1 MGNPGKRIETENGL
15 QFARRPADGPN
26 LLLLHPIGLDH
37 HSWDRVA
44 DRLVGKY
51 NIVAPDLPGHGGSLK
66 ALEGPHGPAS
76 LSVAVETLLDRLG
89 WDETLVVG
97 NSLGGGTAL
106 SLAKRQPERV
116 KALGLL
122 CSVGYRE
129 GLPLIARAAFV
140 PGVPLLAGIAP
151 PPLVRLGLELVRGR
165 WGSVLAEDA
174 IRTSQYLRSRDGRA
188 SLLRALRD
196 LYGQDLTDM
205 ALHYESV
212 QCPTLILQG
221 RRDPLIRPWHA
232 ERLAK
237 TIPGSELILLPR
249 VGHFPQ
255 EEDPDTVAQEL
266 DRFLSSVSGIDA
278 SPRRHGDTEGVEPE
292 ERRSR

>member
-1 MGNPGKRIETENGL
+1 MAEPNKQIESENGL
-15 QFARRPADGPN
+15 QFARWEGDGPN

-37 HSWDRVA
+37 HSWNRVA
-44 DRLVGKY
+44 DRLAGKY
-51 NIVAPDLPGHGGSLK
+51 RILAPDLPGHGGSLK
-66 ALEGPHGPAS
+66 ALEGSHGPAS
-76 LSVAVETLLDRLG
+76 LSGAVESLLDRLG

-106 SLAKRQPERV
+106 SLVKRQPERV

-129 GLPLIARAAFV
+129 GLPLLARAAFV
-140 PGVPLLAGIAP
+140 PGVPLLAGLAP
-151 PPLVRLGLELVRGR
+151 APLVRLGLELVRGR
-165 WGSVLAEDA
+165 WGSVLSEDA
-174 IRTSQYLRSRDGRA
+174 LRTSQYLHSREGRA
-188 SLLRALRD
+188 AMMRALRD
-196 LYGQDLTDM
+196 LYGQDLADM
-205 ALHYESV
+205 APHYESV

-237 TIPGSELILLPR
+237 SISGSELILLPG

-255 EEDPDTVAQEL
+255 EEDPDLVAGEL
-266 DRFLSSVSGIDA
+266 DRFLSSTLT
-278 SPRRHGDTEGVEPE
+278 PTR
-292 ERRSR
+292 

>member
-1 MGNPGKRIETENGL
+1 MPNTAKRVEIENAL
-15 QFARRPADGPN
+15 QFARWDGDGPN

-37 HSWDRVA
+37 HSWNRVA
-44 DRLVGKY
+44 QRLADRY
-51 NIVAPDLPGHGGSLK
+51 RIVAPDLPGHGGSLK
-66 ALEGPHGPAS
+66 ALEGPHGPVS
-76 LSVAVETLLDRLG
+76 LSTAVEGLLDRLG

-116 KALGLL
+116 KGLGLL
-122 CSVGYRE
+122 CPVGYRE

-140 PGVPLLAGIAP
+140 PGVPVLAGLAP

-165 WGSVLAEDA
+165 WGSVLSEDA

-188 SLLRALRD
+188 AMMRALRD
-196 LYGQDLTDM
+196 LYGQDLAEM
-205 ALHYESV
+205 APHYEKV
-212 QCPTLILQG
+212 QCPTLIVQG

-237 TIPGSELILLPR
+237 TIPGSELKLLPR

-255 EEDPDTVAQEL
+255 EEDPDLVAREL
-266 DRFLSSVSGIDA
+266 DRFLSSASGREV
-278 SPRRHGDTEGVEPE
+278 SPRRHGDTETFG
-292 ERRSR
+292 